1 MFNCSLCHVSDEYCT
16 GLCSK
21 CEKIENLI
29 RIYRV
34 EKVVEILEKVLVAKQ
49 FKVETRTT
57 EEIEKTDEKKEEDVA
72 MPGYPTRGKK
82 Y

>member
-1 MFNCSLCHVSDEYCT
+1 MFNCGLCHVSDEYCS

-29 RIYRV
+29 RIYTT

-49 FKVETRTT
+49 FKVESRT
-57 EEIEKTDEKKEEDVA
+57 EDEKEKTEVKKEDDVS
-72 MPGYPTRGKK
+72 MPGYATRGKK

>member
-1 MFNCSLCHVSDEYCT
+1 MFYCSLCHVSEEYCT

-29 RIYRV
+29 RIYKV
-34 EKVVEILEKVLVAKQ
+34 DKVVEILEKVLVAKQ
-49 FKVETRTT
+49 FKVESRT
-57 EEIEKTDEKKEEDVA
+57 EDEKEKTEVKKEDDVS
-72 MPGYPTRGKK
+72 MPGYATRGKK

>member
-1 MFNCSLCHVSDEYCT
+1 MFYCSLCHVSEEYCT

-29 RIYRV
+29 RIYKV
-34 EKVVEILEKVLVAKQ
+34 DKVVEILEKVLVAKQ
-49 FKVETRTT
+49 FKVESRTT
-57 EEIEKTDEKKEEDVA
+57 EEIEKKDEKKEEDVA
-72 MPGYPTRGKK
+72 VMPGYNTRKK